1 MIFIIGAP
9 RSGTKLLRG
18 LLNGHSKIYIPEVET
33 LFLYDIYSRW
43 GNFGNIANKDN
54 FKKLYSFIIST
65 PFYSYLEDAK
75 EEYIVDFDYWF
86 DSITNASYGHV
97 MSKFFESCA
106 HKKGKIIFGDKTPS
120 YIYPVSFIREQFP
133 GARIIHLVRDPRDY
147 VLSAQKAWG
156 KNIFRS
162 AHRWNLWI
170 KSAVQ
175 NLKLREDDNILVKY
189 ESLLQN
195 PEIEIERITTFLDV
209 SYEPEMLNLVKTVE
223 NLGDAKG
230 LKGIVKVN
238 FRKWKDRLN
247 PSQIRCIEELCFDS
261 LNILN
266 YDIEFGK
273 KSTVL
278 NKFKLT
284 FFKTCDAYNLLK
296 SHYKMHGIR
305 GVKRQLKSV
314 IIS

>member
-33 LFLYDIYSRW
+33 FFLYNIYLRW
-43 GNFGNIANKDN
+43 EQFGNLAYKEN

-75 EEYIVDFDYWF
+75 DEYIVDFDYWF
-86 DSITNASYGHV
+86 DSCTNASYGHV

-120 YIYPVSFIREQFP
+120 YPYPISFIREQFP
-133 GARIIHLVRDPRDY
+133 GASIIHLVRDPRDY

-162 AHRWNLWI
+162 AQRWNLWI
-170 KSAVQ
+170 KSTVQ

-195 PEIEIERITTFLDV
+195 PEKEIESITTFLGL
-209 SYEPEMLNLVKTVE
+209 SYEPEMLNLEAAVE

-230 LKGIVKVN
+230 QKGIVKLN

-247 PSQIRCIEELCFDS
+247 PSQIRRIEELCFDS

-278 NKFKLT
+278 NKSKLIY
-284 FFKTCDAYNLLK
+284 FKTCDAYNLLK
-296 SHYKMHGIR
+296 FNYKMHGIR
-305 GVKRQLKSV
+305 GVKRQLKS
-314 IIS
+314 IMIS